1 MVMKILTILV
11 FLLGLPASLLASES
25 DGLLDLWRQLKVT
38 NLTLQEMEKK
48 VQEEEHQVG
57 SSRGAIGPSLEAQ
70 TQIIRTS
77 ERGQDAAMD
86 SRGVRSSLRFE
97 QAILDP
103 SVWVRLDQAQLSREL
118 AELGLKKSEA
128 DEMLKMALAY
138 LDFEESRILAG
149 ILDQAFEQTIDVLE
163 RQAYQVLEGGVR
175 SPRDVSLFLL
185 QISQLRLKRKQIEPQ
200 LKERRN
206 TLSLIV
212 GGTVGEIRSWLP
224 LFEPVLETL
233 PSGRM
238 TPEEKIERLLVRSKE
253 LETGLLESRFWPRL
267 SFYAEWNSYDA
278 KREPQSLEFES
289 QVRDSTSFGLS
300 LFVPIWSNLSDVNAR
315 RASISRREQTSL
327 QVQKS
332 KMERETRLAQG
343 QSLLNDS
350 FARFQEAKRVWNLAQ
365 TLRIAA
371 NQRSEAGLASFDDRL
386 GPEIQ
391 YLELTLT
398 RIQAAFD
405 FLRLEAQELHRR
417 GALNEGQ
424 LEFWDKS
431 YAAVARGK
439 GS

>member
-1 MVMKILTILV
+1 MKRLILSL

-25 DGLLDLWRQLKVT
+25 DGLLDLWHQLKVT

-48 VQEEEHQVG
+48 LQEEEHQVG
-57 SSRGAIGPSLEAQ
+57 SRRGAFGPSLEAQ
-70 TQIIRTS
+70 TQIMRTS
-77 ERGQDAAMD
+77 ERAQDATTD
-86 SRGVRSSLRFE
+86 SRGVRSTLRFE

-128 DEMLKMALAY
+128 DEMLRMTLAY
-138 LDFEESRILAG
+138 FDFEESRILAG
-149 ILDQAFEQTIDVLE
+149 ILDQAFSHTLDGLE
-163 RQAYQVLEGGVR
+163 KQAYQVLEGGVR
-175 SPRDVSLFLL
+175 SPRDISLFLL

-212 GGTVGEIRSWLP
+212 GGTVGEIRSWMP
-224 LFEPVLETL
+224 LFKPALQTL

-238 TPEEKIERLLVRSKE
+238 TSEEKIEGLLVRSKE

-267 SFYAEWNSYDA
+267 SFYAEWNSYDRT
-278 KREPQSLEFES
+278 REARNLEFES

-332 KMERETRLAQG
+332 KVERETRLAQG

-365 TLRIAA
+365 TLRDVA
-371 NQRSEAGLASFDDRL
+371 NQRGEAGLASFDDRI

-405 FLRLEAQELHRR
+405 FLRLEAHELHRR
-417 GALNEGQ
+417 GALNEDQ
-424 LEFWDKS
+424 LEVWDKS
-431 YAAVARGK
+431 YAAVAMGK
-439 GS
+439 DS